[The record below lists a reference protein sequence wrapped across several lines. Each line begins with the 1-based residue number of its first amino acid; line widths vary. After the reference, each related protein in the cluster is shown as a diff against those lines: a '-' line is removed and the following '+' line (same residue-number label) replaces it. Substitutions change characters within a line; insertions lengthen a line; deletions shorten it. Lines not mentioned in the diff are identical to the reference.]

1 MMPEVK
7 SVCREQFGGA
17 FEAEGFSWAGVQ
29 LPGNG
34 IEFLL
39 SEATQVSSLGE
50 VLPEQTV
57 GVFVDAALPRAVR
70 IGKVNFHTRGLGQAL
85 VLSHLLALIV
95 RQRKALL
102 RLDAVQHLA
111 EAAERGLGTGI
122 LHPGQHSE
130 QRGALHQRANR
141 RTVKRPFDKVPSQWP
156 GTNRS
161 STSGGRP

>member
-1 MMPEVK
+1 MPEVK

-17 FEAEGFSWAGVQ
+17 FEAEGFSWTGVQ

-39 SEATQVSSLGE
+39 SEVTQVSSLGE
-50 VLPEQTV
+50 VLPEQAV
-57 GVFVDAALPRAVR
+57 GVFIDATLPGAVR
-70 IGKVNFHTRGLGQAL
+70 IGKVNFHTGGLSQAL
-85 VLSHLLALIV
+85 VLRHLLALVV

-102 RLDAVQHLA
+102 RFDAIEDMA
-111 EAAERGLGTGI
+111 EATERGLGTGT

-141 RTVKRPFDKVPSQWP
+141 RTVEPKNGSRAV
-156 GTNRS
+156 GTV
-161 STSGGRP
+161 

>member
-17 FEAEGFSWAGVQ
+17 FEAEGLSRAGVQ

-39 SEATQVSSLGE
+39 SEDTQVSSLGE

-57 GVFVDAALPRAVR
+57 CVFVDATLPGAVR
-70 IGKVNFHTRGLGQAL
+70 VGKVNFHTSDPGQAL

-102 RLDAVQHLA
+102 RLDAIQ
-111 EAAERGLGTGI
+111 
-122 LHPGQHSE
+122 
-130 QRGALHQRANR
+130 
-141 RTVKRPFDKVPSQWP
+141 
-156 GTNRS
+156 
-161 STSGGRP
+161 